1 MGVTETAEE
10 GGRGMIKILGSNVS
24 NERPAASEQR
34 YDDANFIATGLRDV
48 GHDLDTL
55 LDAVKSRVDARQG
68 DTWLEMAEILVQNA
82 LGDVER
88 LIVRT
93 DALAEH
99 LSLDDRTDEEP
110 QP

>member
-1 MGVTETAEE
+1 
-10 GGRGMIKILGSNVS
+10 MIKILGSNVS
-24 NERPAASEQR
+24 NERSAASEQW

-48 GHDLDTL
+48 GHDLDAL
-55 LDAVKSRVDARQG
+55 LDAVKSRLAAREGDA
-68 DTWLEMAEILVQNA
+68 WLEMAEILVQNA

-99 LSLDDRTDEEP
+99 LHGISPCAEARQKL
-110 QP
+110 

>member
-1 MGVTETAEE
+1 
-10 GGRGMIKILGSNVS
+10 MIKIPGSNLS
-24 NERPAASEQR
+24 NERSAASEQW

-55 LDAVKSRVDARQG
+55 LDAVKSRVDLRQ
-68 DTWLEMAEILVQNA
+68 DNAWLQMAEILVQNA

-99 LSLDDRTDEEP
+99 LSINDRVNSEP